1 MSRHISDRFLDLE
14 AEVDREEESP
24 PEESEEELD
33 DIIDDDD
40 VDTNPLDYPPGIV
53 RFNNLTEENA
63 DAERFF
69 DILYNRATERGRSA
83 RRHEADSIP
92 GLMEASMDPILYRV
106 KCRHG
111 CELDAVLCL
120 LQLQLANPSKHNI
133 CAIFTHGKG
142 TGYIYV
148 EGLMDAQVQQLLRLV
163 PGLLFS
169 SGRLFLDSIPVGR
182 LFFDQVPPTE
192 VIATLTAPPYNP
204 YQPEQWVKVLRG
216 TYKGDIGF
224 VSSVGSTGSAT
235 VLLIPRL
242 QPPIEGLSGSKRKR
256 PARPSPQ
263 LFNPQAIAFS
273 FEEQPRPGDTDHIWR
288 FNGLTFDHG
297 LLRKTFK
304 PGSAVPNVLVPSN
317 VVITF
322 CQSGY
327 PIHPSLF
334 EKPNRPLE
342 WDFSPDDKVI
352 LVSRWRKGQNAIV
365 VAVEERALEV
375 EVSTGEVISVPWNDV
390 QKDIK
395 IGGFVK
401 VLCGLHSG
409 ETGWV
414 DKSFS
419 VHANSVAMVNPSFS
433 FLQPT
438 ALTDEQL
445 EISAELR
452 RKDPMPWIK
461 RWVVVSKDG
470 HALRGRY
477 GQVVNVLP
485 HQSTRSGLKIEVE
498 MSYYNPNALFQR
510 HIFDYDH
517 LKDFQYNTELYTSP
531 VPELYRPRHWVTPY
545 PIGDLAQSRY
555 GHTSNQLSTTPG
567 YQSNTGGATPMY
579 SPSAPVPSTPAW
591 NPFAPTPMWQAM
603 GGATPLSSAQSSSSP
618 SSQHPV
624 VPQTTPDTPW
634 HPLLAIMDVRVE
646 AVINGGQY
654 NQKKA
659 VVYASMV
666 DGQPRIH
673 HQNHGTVTILDPD
686 WVSLPTVNVTCY
698 DGLLVVIKGEHL
710 EKRALVAFVNRV
722 SGVQDTLTGEEQHL
736 PADVL
741 AMVSEEKTDK
751 DRNNVV
757 VQAR

>member
-1 MSRHISDRFLDLE
+1 MPCTVTGGAAVIIDGNDLLNYITNAPGFNILHPDSPYCCNISERFLDLE
-14 AEVDREEESP
+14 AEVDHEEESP

-40 VDTNPLDYPPGIV
+40 VDTNLLDYPPGIV
-53 RFNNLTEENA
+53 RFNNLMEENA
-63 DAERFF
+63 DAEHFF
-69 DILYNRATERGRSA
+69 DILYNRASVR
-83 RRHEADSIP
+83 P
-92 GLMEASMDPILYRV
+92 GDMKQTASQDLWHPWTPFFIGLNAAMVASWMQYYACSSSSSRI
-106 KCRHG
+106 H
-111 CELDAVLCL
+111 
-120 LQLQLANPSKHNI
+120 PSTTF
-133 CAIFTHGKG
+133 APSSP
-142 TGYIYV
+142 
-148 EGLMDAQVQQLLRLV
+148 MVQQLLHPV

-169 SGRLFLDSIPVGR
+169 SGCSFLDNIPVGR

-204 YQPEQWVKVLRG
+204 YQPEQWVK
-216 TYKGDIGF
+216 
-224 VSSVGSTGSAT
+224 AW
-235 VLLIPRL
+235 
-242 QPPIEGLSGSKRKR
+242 

-263 LFNPQAIAFS
+263 LFNPQAVAFS

-304 PGSAVPNVLVPSN
+304 PSSA
-317 VVITF
+317 
-322 CQSGY
+322 SGY

-342 WDFSPDDKVI
+342 WDFSPEDKVI
-352 LVSRWRKGQNAIV
+352 LVSCWRKGQNTIV
-365 VAVEERALEV
+365 MAVEECALEV

-395 IGGFVK
+395 IGSFVK

-419 VHANSVAMVNPSFS
+419 VHANSVAMVDPSFS

-445 EISAELR
+445 EISAKLR

-477 GQVVNVLP
+477 GQVVNVRP

-498 MSYYNPNALFQR
+498 MSYYNPNASFQR

-517 LKDFQYNTELYTSP
+517 LKDFQYNTELYTLP
-531 VPELYRPRHWVTPY
+531 VPELYRPRHQVTPY

-555 GHTSNQLSTTPG
+555 GHTSNQLLTTPG
-567 YQSNTGGATPMY
+567 YQSNTGGATLMY
-579 SPSAPVPSTPAW
+579 SLSTPVPSTPGIPSRPHLCGYTIVFSTIVVVAV
-591 NPFAPTPMWQAM
+591 FSTPCC
-603 GGATPLSSAQSSSSP
+603 TPDDTRHPLASSSRNHGCLS
-618 SSQHPV
+618 
-624 VPQTTPDTPW
+624 
-634 HPLLAIMDVRVE
+634 RG
-646 AVINGGQY
+646 N
-654 NQKKA
+654 
-659 VVYASMV
+659 
-666 DGQPRIH
+666 GQPRIH
-673 HQNHGTVTILDPD
+673 HRNHGTVTILDPD
-686 WVSLPTVNVTCY
+686 WVSLPTVNVTRY
-698 DGLLVVIKGEHL
+698 DGLLVVIKGKHL

-722 SGVQDTLTGEEQHL
+722 SVQDTLTGKEQHL

-741 AMVSEEKTDK
+741 AMVSEEKADK

-757 VQAR
+757 VQARRKDARSRMSLSNQITSAQPVCPINSPRNT

>member
-1 MSRHISDRFLDLE
+1 MSRNRFLDLE
-14 AEVDREEESP
+14 AEVDREEESV
-24 PEESEEELD
+24 PEDSEEELD

-40 VDTNPLDYPPGIV
+40 VNTNPLDYPPGIV
-53 RFNNLTEENA
+53 RFNDLTEENA
-63 DAERFF
+63 DAEHFF
-69 DILYNRATERGRSA
+69 DILYNRATECGRSA

-92 GLMEASMDPILYRV
+92 GLLEASMDPILFRV

-133 CAIFTHGKG
+133 CTIFTHGKG
-142 TGYIYV
+142 TGYIYL
-148 EGLMDAQVQQLLRLV
+148 EGLMGAQVQQLLRLV

-169 SGRLFLDSIPVGR
+169 I
-182 LFFDQVPPTE
+182 PPTE
-192 VIATLTAPPYNP
+192 VIATLTAPPYIP
-204 YQPEQWVKVLRG
+204 YRPEQWVKVLRG
-216 TYKGDIGF
+216 SYKDNISF
-224 VSSVGSTGSAT
+224 ISSVGSTGSAT

-242 QPPIEGLSGSKRKR
+242 QPPIKGLSGSKHKW
-256 PARPSPQ
+256 PAHPSPQ
-263 LFNPQAIAFS
+263 LFNPQAVAFS
-273 FEEQPRPGDTDHIWR
+273 FEEQPRPGDADHIWC
-288 FNGLTFDHG
+288 FKGLTFDHS

-317 VVITF
+317 IVITF

-334 EKPNRPLE
+334 KKPNRPLE
-342 WDFSPDDKVI
+342 WDFSPDDKVV
-352 LVSRWRKGQNAIV
+352 LVSHWRKGQNTIV
-365 VAVEERALEV
+365 VAVEECALEV

-395 IGGFVK
+395 IGGFIK

-409 ETGWV
+409 KTGWV
-414 DKSFS
+414 DKVDNGVLHIVQKHDNKDDMASIK
-419 VHANSVAMVNPSFS
+419 AS
-433 FLQPT
+433 FLFFTIVTYSQIPT
-438 ALTDEQL
+438 VPTDEQL
-445 EISAELR
+445 EISAELG

-498 MSYYNPNALFQR
+498 MSYYNPNALFHK

-531 VPELYRPRHWVTPY
+531 VPELYRPRHRVTPY

-567 YQSNTGGATPMY
+567 YQSNTGGTTPMY

-591 NPFAPTPMWQAM
+591 NPFAPTPMWQAT
-603 GGATPLSSAQSSSSP
+603 GGATPLSSADVSLPQLSLSL

-624 VPQTTPDTPW
+624 VPQMTLDTPW
-634 HPLLAIMDVRVE
+634 HPLLAIMDVQVE
-646 AVINGGQY
+646 AVINGGQ
-654 NQKKA
+654 
-659 VVYASMV
+659 
-666 DGQPRIH
+666 
-673 HQNHGTVTILDPD
+673 
-686 WVSLPTVNVTCY
+686 
-698 DGLLVVIKGEHL
+698 LLVVIKGEHL
-710 EKRALVAFVNRV
+710 GKFGRQIHFGHFGQEKRALVAFVNRRW
-722 SGVQDTLTGEEQHL
+722 SPKRRLTKTGTTWWYKHI
-736 PADVL
+736 
-741 AMVSEEKTDK
+741 EKTLVPG
-751 DRNNVV
+751 N
-757 VQAR
+757 